1 MTAVTNITTEVC
13 QCWRHATPMG
23 EMVLAAE
30 GEHLIGAWFVGQK
43 HYASTLRN
51 RAVCWQRTAAIDA
64 AICWLDAYFAGKRP
78 SWLPKLH
85 LIGTPWQTAV
95 WQHLQRI
102 AYGETTTYGAI
113 AREMAVRT
121 GKEKMSAQAV
131 GQAVGA
137 NPIAI
142 AIPCHRVVGAK
153 GKLTGYAGGLDKKE
167 WLLRHEGWL

>member
-1 MTAVTNITTEVC
+1 MTAVTNITTEAC
-13 QCWRHATPMG
+13 QCWRHATPLG

-78 SWLPKLH
+78 SWLPKLR

-102 AYGETTTYGAI
+102 AYSETITYGAI
-113 AREMAVRT
+113 AQAIAAESGRRV
-121 GKEKMSAQAV
+121 SAQAV
-131 GQAVGA
+131 GNAVGS
-137 NPIAI
+137 NPLSLFV
-142 AIPCHRVVGAK
+142 PCHRVIGYD
-153 GKLTGYAGGLDKKE
+153 GSLTGYAAGIDIKQA
-167 WLLRHEGWL
+167 LLKLEQQ

>member
-78 SWLPKLH
+78 SWLPKLR

-102 AYGETTTYGAI
+102 AA
-113 AREMAVRT
+113 
-121 GKEKMSAQAV
+121 
-131 GQAVGA
+131 
-137 NPIAI
+137 
-142 AIPCHRVVGAK
+142 
-153 GKLTGYAGGLDKKE
+153 
-167 WLLRHEGWL
+167 